1 MNTYEFLKAVLPPE
15 GVYIIAV
22 QSGKGFKHQG
32 FDTLEEAAD
41 MALRCDQSGFTAYH
55 ACAAYKQ
62 KPYRSEN
69 GKYIARTQENWRC
82 AKAFWCDID
91 CGATKAEE
99 GKGYPTQTDAAVA
112 LLSWCKEKG
121 LPYPMLINSGRG
133 VHAYWCLTEAIAPA
147 EWVQTASMLK
157 TLMNRAGLLID
168 PSRTSDFSSV
178 LRPVGTCNRKNPDN
192 PLPVKLI
199 RPQKA
204 PIDPTEFA
212 AKLMNLYVET
222 GDALPPRPSWLED
235 TEVETFEF
243 YQPIAV
249 DINLCADKCP
259 QVRQVR
265 DTQGDANYD
274 HWRGVIGL
282 IKVSEAG
289 LEVAQAWSV
298 KRAETGHTNCD
309 VETRYNTW
317 NSPPPTCSFF
327 EKCNPEGCAECPFKG
342 KIKTPIVLGRKE
354 PETKTEET
362 QVVVEGDQRQEA
374 VMVEVPELPKGYEW
388 NGQRMVHYVVNK
400 DGILEAHPFS
410 PIRFYLID
418 RIKNAEGKFEFVAR
432 AHLPNGRLREFKIPG
447 EKIGAGG
454 SKLFELLGSY
464 EVLTTNEKDA
474 AQHMT
479 GYIKDHVTQ
488 LMATRDIKTTHTSFG
503 WQDDGSFL
511 IGTRL
516 YRADGSVT
524 EALLNGYAS
533 DQQKCFPRP
542 IGTVEGYAKQIN
554 WLYDRPGMEPL
565 QYMICSMWASPL
577 VDLAD
582 PLYNGI
588 PVAMTGASSG
598 RGKTTAGIAALYAFG
613 DAKGLTVIGDSGATT
628 KARAAILG
636 AMRSLPVLFDEAT
649 NLEPRLLSQ
658 LCYALSNGMEPMRL
672 QARGGQV
679 GFANRETWRLQGA
692 ITGNTHLIGRLS
704 LNGNSE
710 AESMRLFEIRLDGY
724 DIPILDPMAVSASL
738 AEMSKNMGAA
748 GVEFIKYVVTHR
760 SETVHQLLE
769 TLESFDSSADLMRE
783 PKYRFFRNHMA
794 CTLTAAK
801 IMQDLGVI
809 TFDLQR
815 LREFAVQAVADLIDE
830 TRESTTLSPTRA
842 LERMIQDL
850 SPQIISTPTYPIK
863 GTKFAEPTIINGMP
877 NGVVGRAV
885 RATAV
890 HKDQFDQRLFLSCRA
905 VQDWCLKNRVDAAML
920 AKGLREKG
928 ILLDKSMRVTLGK
941 GTNLTTPQT
950 RCWMLDLKLIEGD
963 DDASAETN

>member
-22 QSGKGFKHQG
+22 QSGKGFKHKG
-32 FDTLEEAAD
+32 FDTLEEAAE
-41 MALRCDQSGFTAYH
+41 MALRCDESGITTYH

-62 KPYRSEN
+62 KPYKADGR
-69 GKYIARTQENWRC
+69 YIARTQENWKC

-91 CGATKAEE
+91 CGAEKAAE
-99 GKGYPTQTDAAVA
+99 GKGYATQLDGAKA
-112 LLSWCKEKG
+112 LLTWCKENDV
-121 LPYPMLINSGRG
+121 PYPMLINSGRG
-133 VHAYWCLTEAIAPA
+133 VHAYWCLTETVDPA
-147 EWVQTASMLK
+147 GWAQAASMLK
-157 TLMNRAGLLID
+157 AVMQKAGLLVD
-168 PSRTSDFSSV
+168 PSRTSDFSSL
-178 LRPVGTCNRKNPDN
+178 LRPVGTCNRKDPNN

-199 RPQKA
+199 RPQKEA
-204 PIDPTEFA
+204 IDPQAFI
-212 AKLMNLYVET
+212 AKLMNLYMET
-222 GDALPPRPSWLED
+222 GDALPPRPAWLED
-235 TEVETFEF
+235 APTEEFNF
-243 YQPIAV
+243 YQPVAV
-249 DINLCADKCP
+249 DINICADKCA

-265 DTQGDANYD
+265 DTKGDANYE

-282 IKVSEAG
+282 IKVAEAG
-289 LEVAQAWSV
+289 LETARAWTEN
-298 KRAETGHTNCD
+298 RAATGHTNCD
-309 VETRYNTW
+309 VDTRYNTW
-317 NSPPPTCSFF
+317 SSPPPTCEFF
-327 EKCNPEGCAECPFKG
+327 SKCNPDGCEGCPFKG

-354 PETKTEET
+354 PETMTEEAE
-362 QVVVEGDQRQEA
+362 VIIEGDQKQEA
-374 VMVEVPELPKGYEW
+374 VKVEVPELPSGYEW
-388 NGQRMVHYVVNK
+388 NGQAMVHYLKNK
-400 DGILEAHPFS
+400 DGILEAHAFS

-432 AHLPNGRLREFKIPG
+432 AHLPNGRLREFTIPG

-464 EVLTTNEKDA
+464 EVLTTNAKDA

-479 GYIKDHVTQ
+479 GYIKDHVTK
-488 LMATRDIKTTHTSFG
+488 LMATREIKTTHTSFG

-542 IGTVEGYAKQIN
+542 IGTLEGYARQIN
-554 WLYDRPGMEPL
+554 WLYNRDGMEPL

-577 VDLAD
+577 VEMSD

-588 PVAMTGASSG
+588 PVAMTGAASG

-724 DIPILDPMAVSASL
+724 DIPLLDPMAVSASL
-738 AEMSKNMGAA
+738 AEMSKNMGSA
-748 GVEFIKYVVTHR
+748 GTEFIKYVVTHR
-760 SETVHQLLE
+760 SKVVQMLVG
-769 TLESFDSSADLMRE
+769 TLESFDASAELMRE

-801 IMQDLGVI
+801 IMQNLGVI
-809 TFDLQR
+809 EFDLGK
-815 LREFAVQAVADLIDE
+815 LRTFAVEAVANLIGE
-830 TRESTTLSPTRA
+830 TRESTVLTPDRA

-863 GTKFAEPTIINGMP
+863 QAKFAEPINIIGLRDS
-877 NGVVGRAV
+877 VAGRAV
-885 RATAV
+885 RATATQR
-890 HKDQFDQRLFLSCRA
+890 DQFDQRLFLSCRA
-905 VQDWCLKNRVDAAML
+905 VQDWCLKNRVDLTAL
-920 AKGLREKG
+920 SRGLKDRG

-950 RCWMLDLKLIEGD
+950 RCWMLDLRRIEGGD
-963 DDASAETN
+963 DDATETN